1 MDVVGSKPIVR
12 PIFLSR
18 VMRSGV
24 RKASFFGKKEAKKLC
39 SRVPVPFETPI
50 AQIDRSFLLLFSKK
64 EALPLLP
71 RFSAR

>member
-24 RKASFFGKKEAKKLC
+24 RQASFFGKKETKKLC

-50 AQIDRSFLLLFSKK
+50 AQIGKSFLFLFSKK
-64 EALPLLP
+64 EALPFLP
-71 RFSAR
+71 CFPAR